1 LSKQIRKAVSK
12 EVKVALFVLIVAAMF
27 VFGMNFLK
35 GKGFFDNNSRYYAI
49 FDQVGGMYKSDPIVV
64 NGYQIG
70 KMGELQLIN
79 NGVNRGKILAEMVIS
94 NNIQIPSNSLAI
106 LFSADLLGEMNVKLI
121 YDEETTTFHQ
131 DGDTVSTK
139 IEGSLFEEL
148 GGELTPITEKL
159 STTMDNVNALFDFEN
174 ENQQTLNYTLQSI
187 NDVLDTYNATG
198 AILNKRLD
206 GQLETLDALL
216 KNVESLTSTL
226 KGNEEN
232 INEIM
237 TNFKDLSVSLNK
249 LDLEQTLN
257 NVNGTVSSLETT
269 IGKMNST
276 DNTLGALLNERQ
288 MYDNLEKSTESL
300 NVLLND
306 VRINP
311 KRYININVFGGKKK
325 EIPPITSADLE

>member
-1 LSKQIRKAVSK
+1 MSK
-12 EVKVALFVLIVAAMF
+12 EIKVVLFVIVVAAIF
-27 VFGMNFLK
+27 IFGLNFLK
-35 GKGFFDNNSRYYAI
+35 GKGFFDDNSRYFAI
-49 FDQVGGMYKSDPIVV
+49 FEQVGGMYKSDPIVV

-70 KMGELQLIN
+70 KMGELTLIN
-79 NGVNRGKILAEMVIS
+79 EGPNRGKILAEMIVS
-94 NNIQIPSNSLAI
+94 NDVKIPENTVAI

-121 YDEETTTFHQ
+121 FNEESTTYHE
-131 DGDTVSTK
+131 DGDTISTD
-139 IEGSLFEEL
+139 IEGTLFEEL
-148 GGELTPITEKL
+148 GGELTPLTDKL
-159 STTMDNVNALFDFEN
+159 SITMDNVNELFDFEN
-174 ENQQTLNYTLQSI
+174 ENKQTLNYTLQSI
-187 NDVLDTYNATG
+187 NEVLDTYNETG
-198 AILNKRLD
+198 RILNQRLD

-216 KNVESLTSTL
+216 SNVQSLTATL

-237 TNFKDLSVSLNK
+237 TNFKELSASLNK
-249 LDLEQTLN
+249 LELEQTLS

-269 IGKMNST
+269 ISKMNNP
-276 DNTLGALLNERQ
+276 DNTLGALLNERE

-325 EIPPITSADLE
+325 EIPPITAEDLE

>member
-1 LSKQIRKAVSK
+1 MSK
-12 EVKVALFVLIVAAMF
+12 EIKVALFVIIVSAIF
-27 VFGMNFLK
+27 IFGLNFLK
-35 GKGFFDNNSRYYAI
+35 GKGFFDDNSRYFAI
-49 FDQVGGMYKSDPIVV
+49 FEQVGGMYKSDPIVV

-70 KMGELQLIN
+70 KMGELTLISE
-79 NGVNRGKILAEMVIS
+79 GPNRGKILAEMIVS
-94 NNIQIPSNSLAI
+94 NDVKIPQNTVAI

-121 YDEETTTFHQ
+121 FNEESTTYHE
-131 DGDTVSTK
+131 DGDTISTD
-139 IEGSLFEEL
+139 IEGTLFEEL
-148 GGELTPITEKL
+148 GGELTPLTDKL
-159 STTMDNVNALFDFEN
+159 SITMDNVNELFDFEN
-174 ENQQTLNYTLQSI
+174 ENKQTLNYTLQSI
-187 NDVLDTYNATG
+187 NEVLDTYNETG
-198 AILNKRLD
+198 RILNQRLD

-216 KNVESLTSTL
+216 ANVQSLTATL

-237 TNFKDLSVSLNK
+237 TNFKELSASLNK
-249 LDLEQTLN
+249 LELEQTLS

-269 IGKMNST
+269 ISKMNNP
-276 DNTLGALLNERQ
+276 DNTLGALLNERE

-325 EIPPITSADLE
+325 EIPPITAEDLE

>member
-1 LSKQIRKAVSK
+1 MSK
-12 EVKVALFVLIVAAMF
+12 EIKVALFVIVVAAIF
-27 VFGMNFLK
+27 IFGLNFLK
-35 GKGFFDNNSRYYAI
+35 GKGFFDDNSRYFAI
-49 FDQVGGMYKSDPIVV
+49 FEQVGGMYKSDPIVV

-70 KMGELQLIN
+70 KMGELTLIN
-79 NGVNRGKILAEMVIS
+79 EGPNRGKILAEMIVS
-94 NNIQIPSNSLAI
+94 NDVKIPENTVAI

-121 YDEETTTFHQ
+121 FNEESTTYHE
-131 DGDTVSTK
+131 DGDTISTD
-139 IEGSLFEEL
+139 IEGTLFEEL
-148 GGELTPITEKL
+148 GGELTPLTDKL
-159 STTMDNVNALFDFEN
+159 SITMDNVNELFDFEN
-174 ENQQTLNYTLQSI
+174 ENKQTLNYTLQSI
-187 NDVLDTYNATG
+187 NEVLDTYNETG
-198 AILNKRLD
+198 RILNQRLD

-216 KNVESLTSTL
+216 SNVQSLTATL

-237 TNFKDLSVSLNK
+237 TNFKELSASLNK
-249 LDLEQTLN
+249 LELEQTLS

-269 IGKMNST
+269 ISKMNNP
-276 DNTLGALLNERQ
+276 DNTLGALLNERE

-325 EIPPITSADLE
+325 EIPPITAEDLE

>member
-1 LSKQIRKAVSK
+1 MSK
-12 EVKVALFVLIVAAMF
+12 EIKVALFVIVVAAIF
-27 VFGMNFLK
+27 IFGLNFLK
-35 GKGFFDNNSRYYAI
+35 GKGFFDDNSRYFAI

-70 KMGELQLIN
+70 KMGELTLISE
-79 NGVNRGKILAEMVIS
+79 GPNRGKILAEMIVS
-94 NNIQIPSNSLAI
+94 NDVKIPQNTVAI

-121 YDEETTTFHQ
+121 FNEESTTYHE
-131 DGDTVSTK
+131 DGDTISTD
-139 IEGSLFEEL
+139 IEGTLFEEL
-148 GGELTPITEKL
+148 GGELTPLTDKL
-159 STTMDNVNALFDFEN
+159 SITMDNVNELFDFEN
-174 ENQQTLNYTLQSI
+174 ENKQTLNYTLQSI
-187 NDVLDTYNATG
+187 NEVLDTYNETG
-198 AILNKRLD
+198 RILNQRLD

-216 KNVESLTSTL
+216 SNVQSLTATL

-237 TNFKDLSVSLNK
+237 TNFKELSASLNK
-249 LDLEQTLN
+249 LELEQTLS

-269 IGKMNST
+269 ISKMNNP
-276 DNTLGALLNERQ
+276 DNTLGALLNERE

-325 EIPPITSADLE
+325 DIPPITAEDLE

>member
-1 LSKQIRKAVSK
+1 MSK
-12 EVKVALFVLIVAAMF
+12 EIKVALFVIVVAAIF
-27 VFGMNFLK
+27 IFGLNFLK
-35 GKGFFDNNSRYYAI
+35 GKGFFDDNSRYFAI

-70 KMGELQLIN
+70 KMGELTLISD
-79 NGVNRGKILAEMVIS
+79 GPNRGKILAEMIVS
-94 NNIQIPSNSLAI
+94 NDVKIPENTVAI

-121 YDEETTTFHQ
+121 FNEESTTYHE
-131 DGDTVSTK
+131 DGDTISTD
-139 IEGSLFEEL
+139 IEGTLFEEL
-148 GGELTPITEKL
+148 GGELTPLTDKL
-159 STTMDNVNALFDFEN
+159 SITMDNVNELFDFEN
-174 ENQQTLNYTLQSI
+174 ENKQTLNYTLQSI
-187 NDVLDTYNATG
+187 NEVLDTYNETG
-198 AILNKRLD
+198 RILNQRLD

-216 KNVESLTSTL
+216 SNVQSLTATL

-237 TNFKDLSVSLNK
+237 TNFKELSASLNK
-249 LDLEQTLN
+249 LELEQTLS

-269 IGKMNST
+269 ISKMNNP
-276 DNTLGALLNERQ
+276 DNTLGALLNERE

-325 EIPPITSADLE
+325 EIPPITAEDLE

>member
-1 LSKQIRKAVSK
+1 MFTK
-12 EVKVALFVLIVAAMF
+12 EVKVAVFVILVAAMF
-27 VFGMNFLK
+27 IFGMNFLK
-35 GKGFFDNNSRYYAI
+35 GKGFFDNNSTYYAI

-70 KMGELQLIN
+70 KMGELELISS
-79 NGVNRGKILAEMVIS
+79 GANRGKILAQMIIS
-94 NNIQIPSNSLAI
+94 NEIQIPKNSVAI

-121 YDEETTTFHQ
+121 YDEESSTYHEN
-131 DGDTVSTK
+131 GDTVSTK
-139 IEGSLFEEL
+139 IEGSLFEEI

-159 STTMDNVNALFDFEN
+159 STTMDNVNQLFDFEN
-174 ENQQTLNYTLQSI
+174 ENQETLNYTLKSI
-187 NDVLDTYNATG
+187 NEVLDTYNKTG
-198 AILNKRLD
+198 AILNARLD

-226 KGNEEN
+226 KGNEDN

-237 TNFKDLSVSLNK
+237 TNFKELSASLNK
-249 LDLEQTLN
+249 LELEQTLN
-257 NVNGTVSSLETT
+257 NVNGTVSSLQTT

-276 DNTLGALLNERQ
+276 DNTLGALMNERT
-288 MYDNLEKSTESL
+288 MYNNLEKSTESL

-325 EIPPITSADLE
+325 EIPPITASDLE

>member
-1 LSKQIRKAVSK
+1 VSK
-12 EVKVALFVLIVAAMF
+12 EVKVALFVIVIAAMF
-27 VFGMNFLK
+27 IFGMNFLK
-35 GKGFFDNNSRYYAI
+35 GKGFFDNNSTYYAI

-64 NGYQIG
+64 NGFQIG
-70 KMGELQLIN
+70 KIGELELISK
-79 NGVNRGKILAEMVIS
+79 GPNRGKILALMIIS
-94 NNIQIPSNSLAI
+94 NEIKIPENSVAI

-121 YDEETTTFHQ
+121 YDEETTNFHQ
-131 DGDTVSTK
+131 DGDTISTK
-139 IEGSLFEEL
+139 IEGSLFEEI

-159 STTMDNVNALFDFEN
+159 STTMDNINQLFDFEN
-174 ENQQTLNYTLQSI
+174 ENQQTLNYTLQSV
-187 NDVLDTYNATG
+187 NGVLDTYNQTG
-198 AILNKRLD
+198 AILNQRLD

-216 KNVESLTSTL
+216 KNVESLTATL

-237 TNFKDLSVSLNK
+237 SNFKDLSASLNK
-249 LDLEQTLN
+249 LELDQTLN
-257 NVNGTVSSLETT
+257 NVNGTVTSLQKT
-269 IGKMNST
+269 IGKMNSS
-276 DNTLGALLNERQ
+276 DNTLGALLNERE

-325 EIPPITSADLE
+325 EIPPITAEDLE

>member
-1 LSKQIRKAVSK
+1 VSK
-12 EVKVALFVLIVAAMF
+12 EIKVALFVIVVAAIF
-27 VFGMNFLK
+27 IFGLNFLK
-35 GKGFFDNNSRYYAI
+35 GKGFFDDNSRYFAI

-70 KMGELQLIN
+70 KMGELTLISE
-79 NGVNRGKILAEMVIS
+79 GPNRGKILAEMIVS
-94 NNIQIPSNSLAI
+94 NDVKIPENTVAI

-121 YDEETTTFHQ
+121 FNEESTTYHE
-131 DGDTVSTK
+131 DGDTISTD
-139 IEGSLFEEL
+139 IEGTLFEEL
-148 GGELTPITEKL
+148 GGELTPLTDKL
-159 STTMDNVNALFDFEN
+159 SITMDNVNELFDFEN
-174 ENQQTLNYTLQSI
+174 ENKQTLNYTLQSI
-187 NDVLDTYNATG
+187 NEVLDTYNETG
-198 AILNKRLD
+198 RILNQRLD

-216 KNVESLTSTL
+216 SNVQSLTATL

-237 TNFKDLSVSLNK
+237 TNFKELSASLNK
-249 LDLEQTLN
+249 LELEQTLS

-269 IGKMNST
+269 ISKMNNP
-276 DNTLGALLNERQ
+276 DNTLGALLNERE

-325 EIPPITSADLE
+325 EIPPITAEDLE

>member
-1 LSKQIRKAVSK
+1 MSK
-12 EVKVALFVLIVAAMF
+12 EIKVALFVVVVSAIF
-27 VFGMNFLK
+27 IFGLNFLK
-35 GKGFFDNNSRYYAI
+35 GKGFFDDNSTYFAI
-49 FDQVGGMYKSDPIVV
+49 FEQVGGMYKSDPIVV

-70 KMGELQLIN
+70 KMGELTLISE
-79 NGVNRGKILAEMVIS
+79 GPNRGKILAEMIVS
-94 NNIQIPSNSLAI
+94 NDIKIPENTVAI

-121 YDEETTTFHQ
+121 FDEESKTFHE
-131 DGDTVSTK
+131 DGDTISTE
-139 IEGSLFEEL
+139 IEGTLFEEL
-148 GGELTPITEKL
+148 GGELTPLTDKL
-159 STTMDNVNALFDFEN
+159 SITMDNVNELFDFEN
-174 ENQQTLNYTLQSI
+174 ENKQTLNYTLQSI
-187 NDVLDTYNATG
+187 NEVLDTYNETG
-198 AILNKRLD
+198 RILNQRLD

-216 KNVESLTSTL
+216 SNVQSLTATL

-237 TNFKDLSVSLNK
+237 TNFKELSASLNK
-249 LDLEQTLN
+249 LELEQTLS

-269 IGKMNST
+269 ISKMNNP
-276 DNTLGALLNERQ
+276 DNTLGALLNERE

-325 EIPPITSADLE
+325 EIPPITAEDLE

>member
-1 LSKQIRKAVSK
+1 MSK
-12 EVKVALFVLIVAAMF
+12 EIKVALFVIIVAAIF
-27 VFGMNFLK
+27 IFGLNFLK
-35 GKGFFDNNSRYYAI
+35 GKGFFDDNSRYFAI
-49 FDQVGGMYKSDPIVV
+49 FEQVGGMYKSDPIVV

-70 KMGELQLIN
+70 KMGELTLISE
-79 NGVNRGKILAEMVIS
+79 GPNRGKILAEMIVS
-94 NNIQIPSNSLAI
+94 NDVKIPQNTVAI

-121 YDEETTTFHQ
+121 FNEESTTYHE
-131 DGDTVSTK
+131 DGDTISTD
-139 IEGSLFEEL
+139 IEGTLFEEL
-148 GGELTPITEKL
+148 GGELTPLTDKL
-159 STTMDNVNALFDFEN
+159 SITMDNVNELFDFEN
-174 ENQQTLNYTLQSI
+174 ENKQTLNYTLQSI
-187 NDVLDTYNATG
+187 NEVLDTYNETG
-198 AILNKRLD
+198 RILNQRLD

-216 KNVESLTSTL
+216 ANVQSLTATL

-237 TNFKDLSVSLNK
+237 TNFKELSASLNK
-249 LDLEQTLN
+249 LELEQTLS

-269 IGKMNST
+269 ISKMNNP
-276 DNTLGALLNERQ
+276 DNTLGALLNERE

-325 EIPPITSADLE
+325 EIPPITAEDLE

>member
-1 LSKQIRKAVSK
+1 VSK
-12 EVKVALFVLIVAAMF
+12 EIKVALFVIVVAAIF
-27 VFGMNFLK
+27 IFGLNFLK
-35 GKGFFDNNSRYYAI
+35 GKGFFDDNSRYFAI

-70 KMGELQLIN
+70 KMGELTLISE
-79 NGVNRGKILAEMVIS
+79 GPNRGKILAEMIVS
-94 NNIQIPSNSLAI
+94 NDVKIPQNTVAI

-121 YDEETTTFHQ
+121 FNEESTTYHE
-131 DGDTVSTK
+131 DGDTISTD
-139 IEGSLFEEL
+139 IEGTLFEEL
-148 GGELTPITEKL
+148 GGELTPLTDKL
-159 STTMDNVNALFDFEN
+159 SITMDNVNELFDFEN
-174 ENQQTLNYTLQSI
+174 ENKQTLNYTLQSI
-187 NDVLDTYNATG
+187 NEVLETYNETG
-198 AILNKRLD
+198 RILNQRLD

-216 KNVESLTSTL
+216 SNVQSLTATL

-237 TNFKDLSVSLNK
+237 TNFKELSASLNK
-249 LDLEQTLN
+249 LELEQTLS

-269 IGKMNST
+269 ISKMNNP
-276 DNTLGALLNERQ
+276 DNTLGALLNERE

-325 EIPPITSADLE
+325 EIPPITAEDLE

>member
-1 LSKQIRKAVSK
+1 VSK
-12 EVKVALFVLIVAAMF
+12 EIKVALFVIVVAAIF
-27 VFGMNFLK
+27 IFGLNFLK
-35 GKGFFDNNSRYYAI
+35 GKGFFDDNSRYFAI
-49 FDQVGGMYKSDPIVV
+49 FEQVGGMYKSDPIVV

-70 KMGELQLIN
+70 KMGELTLISE
-79 NGVNRGKILAEMVIS
+79 GPNRGKILAEMIVS
-94 NNIQIPSNSLAI
+94 NDVKIPENTVAI

-121 YDEETTTFHQ
+121 FNEESTTYHE
-131 DGDTVSTK
+131 DGDTISTD
-139 IEGSLFEEL
+139 IEGTLFEEL
-148 GGELTPITEKL
+148 GGELTPLTDKL
-159 STTMDNVNALFDFEN
+159 SITMDNVNELFDFEN
-174 ENQQTLNYTLQSI
+174 ENKQTLNYTLQSI
-187 NDVLDTYNATG
+187 NEVLDTYNETG
-198 AILNKRLD
+198 RILNQRLD

-216 KNVESLTSTL
+216 SNVQSLTATL

-237 TNFKDLSVSLNK
+237 TNFKELSASLNK
-249 LDLEQTLN
+249 LELEQTLS

-269 IGKMNST
+269 ISKMNNP
-276 DNTLGALLNERQ
+276 DNTLGALLNERE

-325 EIPPITSADLE
+325 EIPPITAEDLE

>member
-1 LSKQIRKAVSK
+1 VSK
-12 EVKVALFVLIVAAMF
+12 EIKVALFVIVVAAIF
-27 VFGMNFLK
+27 IFGLNFLK
-35 GKGFFDNNSRYYAI
+35 GKGFFDDNSRYFAI
-49 FDQVGGMYKSDPIVV
+49 FEQVGGMYKSDPIVV

-70 KMGELQLIN
+70 KMGELTLISE
-79 NGVNRGKILAEMVIS
+79 GPNRGKILAEMIVS
-94 NNIQIPSNSLAI
+94 NDVKIPENTVAI

-121 YDEETTTFHQ
+121 FNEESTTYHE
-131 DGDTVSTK
+131 DGDTISTD
-139 IEGSLFEEL
+139 IEGTLFEEL
-148 GGELTPITEKL
+148 GGELTPLTDKL
-159 STTMDNVNALFDFEN
+159 SITMDNVNELFDFEN
-174 ENQQTLNYTLQSI
+174 ENKQTLNYTLQSI
-187 NDVLDTYNATG
+187 NEVLETYNETG
-198 AILNKRLD
+198 RILNQRLD

-216 KNVESLTSTL
+216 SNVQSLTATL

-237 TNFKDLSVSLNK
+237 TNFKELSASLNK
-249 LDLEQTLN
+249 LELEQTLS

-269 IGKMNST
+269 ISKMNNP
-276 DNTLGALLNERQ
+276 DNTLGALLNERE

-325 EIPPITSADLE
+325 EIPPITAEDLE

>member
-1 LSKQIRKAVSK
+1 MSK
-12 EVKVALFVLIVAAMF
+12 EIKVALFVIVVAAIF
-27 VFGMNFLK
+27 IFGLNFLK
-35 GKGFFDNNSRYYAI
+35 GKGFFDDNSRYFAI
-49 FDQVGGMYKSDPIVV
+49 FEQVGGMYKSDPIVV

-70 KMGELQLIN
+70 KMGELTLISE
-79 NGVNRGKILAEMVIS
+79 GPNRGKILAEMIVS
-94 NNIQIPSNSLAI
+94 NDVKIPENTVAI

-121 YDEETTTFHQ
+121 FNEESTTYHE
-131 DGDTVSTK
+131 DGDTISTD
-139 IEGSLFEEL
+139 IEGTLFEEL
-148 GGELTPITEKL
+148 GGELTPLTDKL
-159 STTMDNVNALFDFEN
+159 SITMDNVNELFDFEN
-174 ENQQTLNYTLQSI
+174 ENKQTLNYTLQSI
-187 NDVLDTYNATG
+187 NEVLDTYNETG
-198 AILNKRLD
+198 RILNQRLD

-216 KNVESLTSTL
+216 SNVQSLTATL

-237 TNFKDLSVSLNK
+237 TNFKELSASLNK
-249 LDLEQTLN
+249 LELEQTLS

-269 IGKMNST
+269 ISKMNNP
-276 DNTLGALLNERQ
+276 DNTLGALLNERE

-325 EIPPITSADLE
+325 EIPPITAEDLE

>member
-1 LSKQIRKAVSK
+1 MSK
-12 EVKVALFVLIVAAMF
+12 EIKVALFVIIVSAIF
-27 VFGMNFLK
+27 IFGLNFLK
-35 GKGFFDNNSRYYAI
+35 GKGFFDDNSRYFAI
-49 FDQVGGMYKSDPIVV
+49 FEQVGGMYKSDPIVV

-70 KMGELQLIN
+70 KMGELTLISE
-79 NGVNRGKILAEMVIS
+79 GPNRGKILAEMIVS
-94 NNIQIPSNSLAI
+94 NDVKIPENTVAI

-121 YDEETTTFHQ
+121 FNEESTTYHE
-131 DGDTVSTK
+131 DGDTISTD
-139 IEGSLFEEL
+139 IEGTLFEEL
-148 GGELTPITEKL
+148 GGELTPLTDKL
-159 STTMDNVNALFDFEN
+159 SITMDNVNELFDFEN
-174 ENQQTLNYTLQSI
+174 ENKQTLNYTLQSI
-187 NDVLDTYNATG
+187 NEVLDTYNETG
-198 AILNKRLD
+198 RILNQRLD

-216 KNVESLTSTL
+216 SNVQSLTATL

-237 TNFKDLSVSLNK
+237 TNFKELSASLNK
-249 LDLEQTLN
+249 LELEQTLS

-269 IGKMNST
+269 ISKMNNP
-276 DNTLGALLNERQ
+276 DNTLGALLNERE

-325 EIPPITSADLE
+325 EIPPITAEDLE

>member
-1 LSKQIRKAVSK
+1 MSK
-12 EVKVALFVLIVAAMF
+12 EIKVALFVIVVAAIF
-27 VFGMNFLK
+27 IFGLNFLK
-35 GKGFFDNNSRYYAI
+35 GKGFFDDNSRYFAI

-70 KMGELQLIN
+70 KMGELTLISE
-79 NGVNRGKILAEMVIS
+79 GPNRGKILAEMIVS
-94 NNIQIPSNSLAI
+94 NDVKIPQNTVAI

-121 YDEETTTFHQ
+121 FNEESTTYHE
-131 DGDTVSTK
+131 DGDTISTD
-139 IEGSLFEEL
+139 IEGTLFEEL
-148 GGELTPITEKL
+148 GGELTPLTDKL
-159 STTMDNVNALFDFEN
+159 SITMDNVNELFDFEN
-174 ENQQTLNYTLQSI
+174 ENKQTLNYTLQSI
-187 NDVLDTYNATG
+187 NEVLDTYNETG
-198 AILNKRLD
+198 RILNQRLD

-216 KNVESLTSTL
+216 SNVQSLTATL

-237 TNFKDLSVSLNK
+237 TNFKELSASLNK
-249 LDLEQTLN
+249 LELEQTLS

-269 IGKMNST
+269 ISKMNNP
-276 DNTLGALLNERQ
+276 DNTLGALLNERE

-325 EIPPITSADLE
+325 EIPPITAEDLE

>member
-1 LSKQIRKAVSK
+1 MSK
-12 EVKVALFVLIVAAMF
+12 EIKVALFVIIVAAIF
-27 VFGMNFLK
+27 IFGLNFLK
-35 GKGFFDNNSRYYAI
+35 GKGFFDDNSRYFAI
-49 FDQVGGMYKSDPIVV
+49 FEQVGGMYKSDPIVV

-70 KMGELQLIN
+70 KMGELTLISE
-79 NGVNRGKILAEMVIS
+79 GPNRGKILAEMIVS
-94 NNIQIPSNSLAI
+94 NDVKIPENTVAI

-121 YDEETTTFHQ
+121 FNEESTTYHE
-131 DGDTVSTK
+131 DGDTISTD
-139 IEGSLFEEL
+139 IEGTLFEEL
-148 GGELTPITEKL
+148 GGELTPLTDKL
-159 STTMDNVNALFDFEN
+159 SITMDNVNELFDFEN
-174 ENQQTLNYTLQSI
+174 ENKQTLNYTLQSI
-187 NDVLDTYNATG
+187 NEVLDTYNETG
-198 AILNKRLD
+198 RILNQRLD

-216 KNVESLTSTL
+216 ANVQSLTATL

-237 TNFKDLSVSLNK
+237 TNFKELSASLNK
-249 LDLEQTLN
+249 LELEQTLS

-269 IGKMNST
+269 ISKMNNP
-276 DNTLGALLNERQ
+276 DNTLGALLNERE

-325 EIPPITSADLE
+325 EIPPITAEDLE

>member
-1 LSKQIRKAVSK
+1 MSK
-12 EVKVALFVLIVAAMF
+12 EIKVALFVIVVAAIF
-27 VFGMNFLK
+27 IFGLNFLK
-35 GKGFFDNNSRYYAI
+35 GKGFFDDNSRYFAI

-70 KMGELQLIN
+70 KMGELTLISE
-79 NGVNRGKILAEMVIS
+79 GPNRGKILAEMIVS
-94 NNIQIPSNSLAI
+94 NDVKIPENTVAI

-121 YDEETTTFHQ
+121 FNEESTTYHE
-131 DGDTVSTK
+131 DGDTISTD
-139 IEGSLFEEL
+139 IEGTLFEEL
-148 GGELTPITEKL
+148 GGELTPLTDKL
-159 STTMDNVNALFDFEN
+159 SITMDNVNELFDFEN
-174 ENQQTLNYTLQSI
+174 ENKQTLNYTLQSI
-187 NDVLDTYNATG
+187 NEVLDTYNETG
-198 AILNKRLD
+198 RILNQRLD

-216 KNVESLTSTL
+216 SNVQSLTATL

-237 TNFKDLSVSLNK
+237 TNFKELSASLNK
-249 LDLEQTLN
+249 LELEQTLS

-269 IGKMNST
+269 ISKMNNP
-276 DNTLGALLNERQ
+276 DNTLGALLNERE

-325 EIPPITSADLE
+325 EIPPITAEDLE

>member
-1 LSKQIRKAVSK
+1 MSK
-12 EVKVALFVLIVAAMF
+12 EIKVALFVIVVAAIF
-27 VFGMNFLK
+27 IFGLNFLK
-35 GKGFFDNNSRYYAI
+35 GKGFFDDNSTYFAI
-49 FDQVGGMYKSDPIVV
+49 FEQVGGMYKSDPIVV

-70 KMGELQLIN
+70 KMGELTLISE
-79 NGVNRGKILAEMVIS
+79 GPNRGKILAEMIVS
-94 NNIQIPSNSLAI
+94 NDVKIPENTVAI

-121 YDEETTTFHQ
+121 FNEESTTYHE
-131 DGDTVSTK
+131 DGDTISTD
-139 IEGSLFEEL
+139 IEGTLFEEL
-148 GGELTPITEKL
+148 GGELTPLTDKL
-159 STTMDNVNALFDFEN
+159 SITMDNVNELFDFEN
-174 ENQQTLNYTLQSI
+174 ENKQTLNYTLQSI
-187 NDVLDTYNATG
+187 NEVLDTYNETG
-198 AILNKRLD
+198 RILNQRLD

-216 KNVESLTSTL
+216 SNVQSLTATL

-237 TNFKDLSVSLNK
+237 TNFKELSASLNK
-249 LDLEQTLN
+249 LELEQTLS

-269 IGKMNST
+269 ISKMNNP
-276 DNTLGALLNERQ
+276 DNTLGALLNERE

-325 EIPPITSADLE
+325 EIPPITAEDLE

>member
-1 LSKQIRKAVSK
+1 MSK
-12 EVKVALFVLIVAAMF
+12 EIKVALFVIVVAAIF
-27 VFGMNFLK
+27 IFGLNFLK
-35 GKGFFDNNSRYYAI
+35 GIGFFDDNSRYFAI
-49 FDQVGGMYKSDPIVV
+49 FEQVGGMYKSDPIVV

-70 KMGELQLIN
+70 KMGELTLISE
-79 NGVNRGKILAEMVIS
+79 GPNRGKILAEMIVS
-94 NNIQIPSNSLAI
+94 NDVKIPENTVAI

-121 YDEETTTFHQ
+121 FNEESTTYHE
-131 DGDTVSTK
+131 DGDTISTD
-139 IEGSLFEEL
+139 IEGTLFEEL
-148 GGELTPITEKL
+148 GGELTPLTDKL
-159 STTMDNVNALFDFEN
+159 SITMDNVNELFDFEN
-174 ENQQTLNYTLQSI
+174 ENKQTLNYTLQSI
-187 NDVLDTYNATG
+187 NEVLDTYNETG
-198 AILNKRLD
+198 RILNQRLD

-216 KNVESLTSTL
+216 SNVQSLTATL

-237 TNFKDLSVSLNK
+237 TNFKELSASLNK
-249 LDLEQTLN
+249 LELEQTLS

-269 IGKMNST
+269 ISKMNNP
-276 DNTLGALLNERQ
+276 DNTLGALLNERE

-325 EIPPITSADLE
+325 EIPPITAEDLE